1 MSPFRNILKL
11 FAGDLV
17 AKALNFLVFVYL
29 ARVLG
34 VTNYGLIEFALSA
47 LAYFLLL
54 GSFGVEMW
62 ATREAAWGKQIP
74 ELVGKTIPLRIVFS
88 VISFIILLIIYPL
101 FPDFTG
107 LRPVLFILG
116 ITLFISAINLKW
128 VFLGKEHMWTVA
140 LGMILGQAVFAALVL
155 WRVDDPA
162 DVVWVAILWL
172 LGELATALYFGWAYF
187 KRYPFVPSA
196 LTLRGICPDIKPIL
210 TFGATQAM
218 GLLSYNFDVL
228 LMGFLFGTNPVGLY
242 RAAYKPITAAL
253 ALPLTFFS
261 GLFPALSRT
270 HLSDPEDFRRIA
282 DRAQNLSSIF
292 AMPFA
297 IGGAFFAGPI
307 ILLLFG
313 SAYAQAV
320 PVMQLLS
327 LALGVTLL
335 RGTFRNGLAA
345 AGYQQLDLASAA
357 IAVGVN
363 ISLNIFLI
371 PRYGMLGAALATLGS
386 EVAWMFVSRYYFV
399 HRVTFIG
406 FGKHLTKPVIAGFV
420 MILSLYFARNLFW
433 PIQAALGLAVYFGTL
448 LVIRED
454 EVRSWVERWWAPS

>member
-107 LRPVLFILG
+107 LRPVLLILG

-155 WRVDDPA
+155 WRVNDA
-162 DVVWVAILWL
+162 EDVVWVAILWL
-172 LGELATALYFGWAYF
+172 LGELATAMYFGWAYW
-187 KRYPFVPSA
+187 KRYQFVA
-196 LTLRGICPDIKPIL
+196 VGI
-210 TFGATQAM
+210 
-218 GLLSYNFDVL
+218 Y
-228 LMGFLFGTNPVGLY
+228 
-242 RAAYKPITAAL
+242 L
-253 ALPLTFFS
+253 A
-261 GLFPALSRT
+261 R
-270 HLSDPEDFRRIA
+270 D
-282 DRAQNLSSIF
+282 
-292 AMPFA
+292 
-297 IGGAFFAGPI
+297 
-307 ILLLFG
+307 
-313 SAYAQAV
+313 
-320 PVMQLLS
+320 
-327 LALGVTLL
+327 
-335 RGTFRNGLAA
+335 TFR
-345 AGYQQLDLASAA
+345 Y
-357 IAVGVN
+357 
-363 ISLNIFLI
+363 
-371 PRYGMLGAALATLGS
+371 
-386 EVAWMFVSRYYFV
+386 
-399 HRVTFIG
+399 
-406 FGKHLTKPVIAGFV
+406 
-420 MILSLYFARNLFW
+420 
-433 PIQAALGLAVYFGTL
+433 
-448 LVIRED
+448 
-454 EVRSWVERWWAPS
+454 